1 MVDFGCTIV
10 LGLIQDGLIQPPQ
23 DWFKIDDL
31 DFRAW
36 LKKHGAHDE
45 TIACPLVTE
54 TRALMDDVR
63 TFTREANREM
73 KRVEAV
79 TERVHDV
86 ADGVFRIVTAVA
98 GITRAGQLV
107 SLAVGIRK
115 GLDVFVQRL
124 RRGQGGQHG

>member
-1 MVDFGCTIV
+1 VACVVGLTVALVAV
-10 LGLIQDGLIQPPQ
+10 LLALRRVALRTESLLGILEQEV
-23 DWFKIDDL
+23 
-31 DFRAW
+31 R
-36 LKKHGAHDE
+36 
-45 TIACPLVTE
+45 PLVTE